1 MNRLVTALVIG
12 FVITLLLVITGVF
25 YVVDETQQVV
35 ITQFGQPI
43 GQPIRQAG
51 LYMKTPFVQE
61 VNRYDKRILEWDGEP
76 NQIPTLDKRYIWVD
90 LTARWRIKDPLKFMQ
105 SFGTESVAQARLDDI
120 LDSSA
125 RDLISSHNLVE
136 VIRDTNAI
144 IGRQSGAKQ
153 EVKDLDTISNDEDSL
168 EPVSFGREALTREI
182 LKRAVPRLEEFGIQL
197 VDIRIRR
204 INYVQD
210 VLRKVYERMISERKR
225 AAEQYRSLGQGK
237 KAEIEGK
244 MARELE
250 QIRSEA
256 YRKAQEIIG
265 SADAEAIRIYAEAY
279 NRDPQ
284 FYGFLKTLETY
295 RESIDANTT
304 LMMSTNSDMFQLMK
318 SMKTMQTQ
326 Q

>member
-1 MNRLVTALVIG
+1 MSRLITSLAIG
-12 FVITLLLVITGVF
+12 FLITLLLAITGVF
-25 YVVDETQQVV
+25 YTVDETQQVI

-43 GQPIRQAG
+43 GQAIKQAG
-51 LYMKTPFVQE
+51 LYVKTPFIQE
-61 VNRYDKRILEWDGEP
+61 VNRFDKRILEWDGEP

-90 LTARWRIKDPLKFMQ
+90 TTARWRIKDPLKFLQ
-105 SFGTESVAQARLDDI
+105 SFGNETVAHARLDDI
-120 LDSSA
+120 LDAST
-125 RDLISSHNLVE
+125 RDVISGHNLVE
-136 VIRDTNAI
+136 VIRNTNDI
-144 IGRQSGAKQ
+144 VTRLKEQGRNQA
-153 EVKDLDTISNDEDSL
+153 DLDVISNDEAAL
-168 EPVSFGREALTREI
+168 EPVKYGRDLLTRDI
-182 LKRAVPRLEEFGIQL
+182 IKRAQPRLQEFGIEL
-197 VDIRIRR
+197 IDIRIRR

-225 AAEQYRSLGQGK
+225 AAEQYRSMGQGN

-265 SADAEAIRIYAEAY
+265 NADAQAVKVYAEAY
-279 NRDPQ
+279 NRDPE

-304 LMMSTNSDMFQLMK
+304 IMISTDSDLFGLL
-318 SMKTMQTQ
+318 KTMRKPQ
-326 Q
+326 